1 MKYLLTKALKRVIER
16 FLGEKIVFGSD
27 YPRIEVPKM
36 VLAIKNLDINEEI
49 KTKILYENALKI
61 LKI

>member
-16 FLGEKIVFGSD
+16 FLGEKNNFLSD

-36 VLAIKNLDINEEI
+36 VFSNKNFRYKWRNLY
-49 KTKILYENALKI
+49 ILQKLY
-61 LKI
+61 